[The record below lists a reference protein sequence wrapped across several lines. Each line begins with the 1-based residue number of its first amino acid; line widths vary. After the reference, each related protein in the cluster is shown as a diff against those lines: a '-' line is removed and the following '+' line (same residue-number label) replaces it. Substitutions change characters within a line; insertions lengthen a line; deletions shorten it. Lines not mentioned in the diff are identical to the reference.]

1 MYLEYT
7 IFGDT
12 AQSRKLKKIL
22 KYKILK
28 EYINWQNDPNK
39 SQMQSN

>member
-12 AQSRKLKKIL
+12 AQSRKLKIL